1 MEKETVQAFN
11 PCRSPD
17 RIQMEGLRKT
27 PVDEQQDEDE
37 ASGADMED
45 DPMDHDD
52 LTGHDDYTPLLPMS
66 SQGPS
71 QPVKPKTT
79 SSLVKLTEDE
89 VHHSIVPV
97 NSLLSLTRCT
107 TCCKLFHCPL
117 CLSFKPTK
125 RSRLQ
130 RHVDVHLKNAVS
142 FKDKKICKC
151 NLDCRTD
158 GHYHCPQCERT
169 IIRRDAMTSHLL
181 LCQGASAP
189 VSSAVL
195 PTPAVNQRIQIT
207 THIQLPHSPAYRTL
221 TTMCDHCGFVL
232 LRKNLKQHL
241 LRKHPEIATPLE
253 GAQSDP
259 VSVAQQHGT
268 MKHAEGTRRRRRL
281 TATCTI
287 CGRPVTMKN
296 MRAHMNRKHPDS
308 W

>member
-1 MEKETVQAFN
+1 MNSRMKTRPAVLIWKMIPWTMMISQVMMITLHCYRCHRKDHHSLLN
-11 PCRSPD
+11 QRPHPLWLS
-17 RIQMEGLRKT
+17 LRK
-27 PVDEQQDEDE
+27 
-37 ASGADMED
+37 M
-45 DPMDHDD
+45 
-52 LTGHDDYTPLLPMS
+52 
-66 SQGPS
+66 
-71 QPVKPKTT
+71 
-79 SSLVKLTEDE
+79 
-89 VHHSIVPV
+89 
-97 NSLLSLTRCT
+97 
-107 TCCKLFHCPL
+107 
-117 CLSFKPTK
+117 SFKPTK